1 MMHCYYLWVIATA
14 LSFLQ
19 FLVFQTVDASTR
31 HSSLVQIGAHVEA
44 PMMLPKLLPLIPGL
58 VGSRNSSSQP
68 HADLIFQPLGPA
80 PSATFDYGDGPNGPS
95 HWGELN
101 PEWALCKAGNQQ
113 SPLAILPTLMVTDP
127 TLGDLK
133 ANYTSE
139 PVDVTIVHD
148 DHDFKLSSM
157 LRWHCFLAGLMY
169 FDGLLLNRPLLNETN
184 PLVWQFLDKLPTH
197 KNPYRR
203 LKIQPITLPKVEP
216 NYGRYRGS
224 LTTPPCSE
232 TVIWTIMLWNF
243 PSVSNY
249 QFKLIKAAMPTR
261 NSRPG
266 FSSWGRKFRI
276 NHALNWSFVKQA
288 FQDHHFTH

>member
-148 DHDFKLSSM
+148 DHDFK
-157 LRWHCFLAGLMY
+157 
-169 FDGLLLNRPLLNETN
+169 
-184 PLVWQFLDKLPTH
+184 FLDKLPTH